1 MSVRVFLGGTE
12 LVGLRDPSYADPL
25 IAVCQ
30 AAGLDFTYCP
40 DLDCLFIASPLTG
53 ALVALRVEDTD
64 GGLQAKLTRLLRG
77 AGAQVVSEVGAIGR
91 RYGDVSL
98 RVDVRMG
105 GKSAE
110 VKYPAGSATSR
121 VLACNL
127 TCALDQTGLG
137 VLIPR
142 PGLAGFGS
150 RVPLACVTLAAETL
164 RTAPEGCA
172 LGLFLGVTRF
182 LWWRALAQCH
192 LRPPIPAIH
201 T

>member
-30 AAGLDFTYCP
+30 AAGLDFTYCS
-40 DLDCLFIASPLTG
+40 DLECLFIASPLTG
-53 ALVALRVEDTD
+53 ALVALRIEEPD
-64 GGLQAKLTRLLRG
+64 GDLQSRLTRLLRG

-91 RYGDVSL
+91 RYGDVAL
-98 RVDVRMG
+98 RVLVTTG
-105 GKSAE
+105 GKTAA
-110 VKYPAGSATSR
+110 VTYPAGSAPSR

-127 TCALDQTGLG
+127 SRALDHVGLG
-137 VLIPR
+137 VLAPR
-142 PGLAGFGS
+142 PGLTGFGS
-150 RVPLACVTLAAETL
+150 RVPLARVEIGGDTLQGVSES
-164 RTAPEGCA
+164 CA

-182 LWWRALAQCH
+182 LWWRVLAQCH
-192 LRPPIPAIH
+192 LKPTNPVIR